1 MYVDH
6 YKLKEEPFNI
16 TPNPKF
22 AWLGEKHAEAL
33 ATMEYGIDEN
43 KGFLVLT
50 GDVGTGKTLMV
61 NCLLNR
67 LDNNTIAVKVQNPT
81 MPPVDFFNFLATKL
95 GWEKSFHTKGK
106 FLLHFE
112 NYLYQIHSEN
122 KRMLLII
129 DEAHKMKDQVLEE
142 IRLLSNIELEY
153 QRLLNVFIVGQIELE
168 RVLSKEKNKALRERI
183 AIWCHIDPLT
193 EKETGQYIRN
203 RLSVA
208 GAQNG
213 LFDSIAIRQIYLY
226 TKGVPRQ
233 INILC
238 DHALLTGFSSDI
250 KEIDVE
256 IIEECAQ
263 ELKMM
268 HRKAKNET
276 LDQKADKKY
285 KDQATN
291 EAINIKSAQ
300 EYVQDNKAIDGTTSK
315 LNFVEKISEKIGIP
329 SIIAELK
336 KPNSASQKFAALT
349 VILLVI
355 IGILTHNLRSGTKEE
370 ISSQKFQT
378 YARNYDLQPLKQ
390 SFGFETSRLQIH
402 VGDSEPEQSQTEMAE
417 TLLEEPSDAGE
428 DLPTEMKN
436 ERILAKMN
444 CVIHFKHNSNELN
457 EEAVEKLDRV
467 IEFMAHNP
475 DTRIEVK
482 GFTDNGGNLDYN
494 LYITDLRANL
504 IKTYLTSKVIHNS
517 KIKTKGFVLKKP
529 IASNETLEG
538 KKLNRRVEIEFY
550 GKKPM

>member
-1 MYVDH
+1 MYVDY
-6 YKLKEEPFNI
+6 YKLKEEPFKI
-16 TPNPKF
+16 TPDPKF

-67 LDNNTIAVKVQNPT
+67 LDTHTIAVKVQNPN
-81 MPPVDFFNFLATKL
+81 MPPLDFLNFLAAKL
-95 GWEKSFHTKGK
+95 EWEKNFHTKGK

-122 KRMLLII
+122 KRMLLIV
-129 DEAHKMKDQVLEE
+129 DEAHKIRDQVLEE

-153 QRLLNVFIVGQIELE
+153 QKLLNVFIVGQIELE
-168 RVLSKEKNKALRERI
+168 SVLSKDKNKALRERI

-193 EKETGQYIRN
+193 ENETGQYIRN

-208 GAQNG
+208 GALNEI
-213 LFDSIAIRQIYLY
+213 FDSDAIREIYLY
-226 TKGVPRQ
+226 SKGIPRQ

-250 KEIDVE
+250 KEIDVQV
-256 IIEECAQ
+256 IEECAQ
-263 ELKMM
+263 ELKMI
-268 HRKAKNET
+268 HRKARNKT

-291 EAINIKSAQ
+291 EEINITAVQ
-300 EYVQDNKAIDGTTSK
+300 ERVQDNKPIDDTTSK
-315 LNFVEKISEKIGIP
+315 LNLVEKISEKIGIP
-329 SIIAELK
+329 SIIAEFK
-336 KPNSASQKFAALT
+336 KQNSASQKFAALT
-349 VILLVI
+349 VILLAI
-355 IGILTHNLRSGTKEE
+355 IGILTYNLGSGTKEQ
-370 ISSQKFQT
+370 ISAQKLET
-378 YARNYDLQPLKQ
+378 YAGNYDLQPVKQ
-390 SFGFETSRLQIH
+390 SLGPETSRPQIH
-402 VGDSEPEQSQTEMAE
+402 VGDSDPEQSQTELAE
-417 TLLEEPSDAGE
+417 TFLKEPSDAGE
-428 DLPTEMKN
+428 DSPTEMKK

-444 CVIHFKHNSNELN
+444 CVIHFKHNSNELH

-467 IEFMAHNP
+467 IEFMTHNP

-482 GFTDNGGNLDYN
+482 GITDNTGNLDYN

-504 IKTYLTSKVIHNS
+504 IKTYLTSKGIHNS
-517 KIKTKGFVLKKP
+517 KIKTKGFGPKKP
-529 IASNETLEG
+529 LASNETLEG